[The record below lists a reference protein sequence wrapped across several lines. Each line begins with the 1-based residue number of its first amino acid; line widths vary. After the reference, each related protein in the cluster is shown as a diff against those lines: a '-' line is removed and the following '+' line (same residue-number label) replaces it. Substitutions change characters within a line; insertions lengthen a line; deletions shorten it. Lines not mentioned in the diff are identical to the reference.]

1 MHIREITIMLYF
13 PFFTLTNI
21 YFCVSKQPIAFIKVG
36 SEENGEP
43 SEGLIGAEGGEVRL
57 G

>member
-1 MHIREITIMLYF
+1 MHIREITSMLYYL
-13 PFFTLTNI
+13 FFTLINI
-21 YFCVSKQPIAFIKVG
+21 YFCVSEHAIAFIKVG

>member
-1 MHIREITIMLYF
+1 MHIREITIMLYYL
-13 PFFTLTNI
+13 FFTLINI
-21 YFCVSKQPIAFIKVG
+21 YFCVSEHAIAFIKVG